1 MTVTEEPGE
10 APPRKVSMRLVP
22 MRAWFDIA
30 VMSLL
35 SVLGV
40 LGFESSFGGNG
51 YLAAG
56 IGGLLVG
63 VAVGVGSYMFRMG
76 ALSTTAAAIAVYFL
90 LGSALAVPS
99 QAIFGV
105 VPSLQSLTSL
115 VTGAVFGWADIVTLK
130 TPVGAPPYIA
140 AVPYVATWLV
150 GLVFTVLATR
160 WIASR
165 PRTTWRAA
173 IVLIGPVMLY
183 VVGIIT
189 GTDSAYLAG
198 VRGVSFAVVALVWLG
213 WRRGSGEK
221 IHKVSSDSLFRRKLV
236 GTLITVGAAVLI
248 GATIGALVAPSAFA
262 RFVLRDEIKPPFDPL
277 DYPSP
282 LAGFRHYTKDATDQK
297 LFTVQGLKADE
308 LIRIATMDSYTGKL
322 WNVAGPEV
330 ATEGS
335 GAFNLVGHAIP
346 KPTLATSGGT
356 STVTF
361 TIDDYSDVW
370 MPSVG
375 YASTITFDAGA
386 NASGDNLRYNTSTGT
401 AVLTTGVH
409 RGVTY
414 TVTAELQKI
423 LSPAELA
430 KVAPAALQ
438 LPPVN
443 NVPDIVNAKAE
454 EFAGSASSPIAKLSA
469 IDTALTTTGYLSH
482 GLKSDVVPSQA
493 GHGADRMNLL
503 FTRVPMVG
511 DEEQYASAFA
521 LMARHLGYPARV
533 VMGFAPKVSSG
544 SSSVTVKGSD
554 VTAWAEVAFDGVGWI
569 PFFPT
574 PTQTDAPKAQ
584 TTTTKS
590 EPLPQVRQPPRTNQ
604 DQNNLLSPVAI
615 DKSKN
620 DKKAGFEI
628 PGWAFVVA
636 GAFGIPLALYFV
648 PVMVIAA
655 LKRRRRSRR
664 RSKGSGD
671 TRTAGAWDELTDL
684 YTELGYSLGRKLSRM
699 QVAAAIQEQFADQ
712 LEGRKR
718 ERTAR
723 ATAKHAHAA
732 DREARKTRTGKAS
745 GAHVLGSATA
755 VFTGL
760 SAWRP
765 GVAAVDAELPGM
777 PELYGVASSVDE
789 AVFSGNQVSD
799 AVVDAAWTAVLDSAK
814 SAKGSVSWR
823 RRQLS
828 KFRIRSKR
836 DWLAVLTKAGGI
848 AMPQALKGVART

>member
-1 MTVTEEPGE
+1 MTIAEEPVE
-10 APPRKVSMRLVP
+10 APSKKVQMRLVP
-22 MRAWFDIA
+22 ARAWVDIV

-35 SVLGV
+35 SLLGV

-56 IGGLLVG
+56 IGGLFVG
-63 VAVGVGSYMFRMG
+63 VAVGAASYMFRLS
-76 ALSTTAAAIAVYFL
+76 ALSTTAAAIAAYFL

-105 VPSLQSLTSL
+105 VPSVQSLTSL

-150 GLVFTVLATR
+150 GLVFTVLVTR
-160 WIASR
+160 WIISR
-165 PRTTWRAA
+165 PRTAWRAA
-173 IVLIGPVMLY
+173 IVLIGPITLY
-183 VVGIIT
+183 VVGIVT
-189 GTDSAYLAG
+189 GTDDAYLAG

-221 IHKVSSDSLFRRKLV
+221 IHKMSGDSLFRRKVV

-248 GATIGALVAPSAFA
+248 GATIGTLVAPSAFA
-262 RFVLRDEIKPPFDPL
+262 RFVLRDEIQPPFDPL

-282 LAGFRHYTKDATDQK
+282 LAGFRHYTKDAAEQT
-297 LFTVQGLKADE
+297 LFTVQGLKPGE
-308 LIRIATMDSYTGKL
+308 LIRLATMDSYTGKL

-335 GAFNLVGHAIP
+335 GAFNLVGREIP

-361 TIDDYSDVW
+361 TIDDFSDVW

-375 YASTITFDAGA
+375 YAKTITFAGAA
-386 NASGDNLRYNTSTGT
+386 NASGDKMRYNTSTGT

-423 LSPAELA
+423 MTPAELA
-430 KVAPAALQ
+430 KIAPAPLQ

-443 NVPDIVNAKAE
+443 NVPDIVNAKAD
-454 EFAGSASSPIAKLSA
+454 EFAGDGSTPIDKLSA
-469 IDTALTTTGYLSH
+469 ITAALASNGYLSH

-503 FTRVPMVG
+503 FTRIPIVG

-533 VMGFAPKVSSG
+533 VMGFAPDSSSG
-544 SSSVTVKGSD
+544 SSTVTVKGSD
-554 VTAWAEVAFDGVGWI
+554 VTAWAEVAFDEVGWI

-574 PTQTDAPKAQ
+574 PTQTDAPQDQ
-584 TTTTKS
+584 TASTET
-590 EPLPQVRQPPRTNQ
+590 EPLPQVRQPPRANQ

-615 DKSKN
+615 DKSK
-620 DKKAGFEI
+620 DDEKPGFEI
-628 PGWAFVVA
+628 PEWAFVAA
-636 GAFGIPLALYFV
+636 GVIGIPLALYFI
-648 PVMVIAA
+648 PVIVIAV

-664 RSKGSGD
+664 RLGGSGD
-671 TRTAGAWDELTDL
+671 TRTAGAWDELTDI
-684 YTELGYSLGRKLSRM
+684 YAELGYAISRKQSRM

-712 LEGRKR
+712 LDRRKS
-718 ERTAR
+718 ERTALD
-723 ATAKHAHAA
+723 AAKQARAA
-732 DREARKTRTGKAS
+732 DREVRKSRTVKAS
-745 GAHVLGSATA
+745 RADVLGSATVA
-755 VFTGL
+755 FKGL
-760 SAWRP
+760 AAWRP

-777 PELYGVASSVDE
+777 PALYGVATSVDE
-789 AVFSGNQVSD
+789 AVFAGRDVPDS
-799 AVVDAAWTAVLDSAK
+799 VVDAAWTAALDSVR
-814 SAKGSVSWR
+814 SARVSVSWL
-823 RRQLS
+823 RRQTS

-848 AMPQALKGVART
+848 TMPQALKGVART